1 MEGSPSIRPLRDMVL
16 VEHDDTMEKERL
28 SAGGVIVPGGSYTHE
43 SEIMTW
49 GTVIRVGPGRFV
61 KNSSERIPCKV
72 KPGDKVLYNRFLRK
86 SRQGLQMDELMGG
99 GFVLLEE
106 NKDIIAVQEA

>member
-1 MEGSPSIRPLRDMVL
+1 MESSPNIRPLRDIVL
-16 VEHDDTMEKERL
+16 VQHDDTLEKERF
-28 SAGGVIVPGGSYTHE
+28 SEGGVIVPGGSYTHE

-49 GTVIRVGPGRFV
+49 GTVLRVGPGRFV
-61 KNSSERIPCKV
+61 KGSSERIPCRV

-86 SRQGLQMDELMGG
+86 SRQGLQVDDLMGG

-106 NKDIIAVQEA
+106 HKDIIAVEEA